1 MKTIKIILLLFILT
15 STIHV
20 YGQHEFMCGHE
31 WVMRHREAKFPGYTE
46 RVNAEFRNALAYA
59 YDNRNSNE
67 ILTIPVVVHIVHKN
81 DIENLHDSLIE
92 NQIRVLNESFRLQN
106 ANKDEVRP
114 VFKDVQADA
123 GIEFVLQEV
132 RRVKT
137 SANFALSLNGLP
149 DQVKRT
155 ANGGSDAVSPSNALN
170 IWVCRI
176 QPIPLIGGQIL
187 GYAYPPAGLSNWPA
201 GSEAPS
207 LALEGVVIDFRVFG
221 RNNPNVLEVNGKIH
235 KAVGRTAVHEVGHY
249 LGLRHIWGDGGGI
262 FGGSS
267 CNQDD
272 GIADTPN
279 QGQQSGGS
287 CNASQNTC
295 TDAGN
300 DLPDMIENYMD
311 YSAETC
317 QNTFTAQQVGLMRAV
332 LQNQRSGLLSS
343 TDAFV
348 NSEQRYKL
356 YPNPTTTS
364 ILIYSNDISDNT
376 LDYSIQDIHG
386 MHVMSG
392 SGTLNSGSMELDVR
406 DLAAGVYIYTIIT
419 SKGRYAQKFIKLD
432 GR

>member
-1 MKTIKIILLLFILT
+1 MNTGKILLLLFFVTCTVQLF
-15 STIHV
+15 
-20 YGQHEFMCGHE
+20 GQHEFICGHE
-31 WVMRHREAKFPGYTE
+31 WVMHHQEAKFPGYTD
-46 RVNAEFRNALAYA
+46 RVNAVFRNALSHAQVH
-59 YDNRNSNE
+59 RHSNE

-81 DIENLHDSLIE
+81 DAENLHDSLIE
-92 NQIRVLNESFRLQN
+92 NQISVLNESFRLRN
-106 ANKDEVRP
+106 TNKDEVRAI
-114 VFKDVQADA
+114 FKDLQADA
-123 GIEFVLQEV
+123 GIEFVLKEV
-132 RRVKT
+132 KRVKT

-155 ANGGSDAVSPSNALN
+155 ANGGSDAVSPSTTLN

-207 LALEGVVIDFRVFG
+207 MALEGVVIDFRAFS
-221 RNNPNVLEVNGKIH
+221 RNNPNVLEVNGKVH
-235 KAVGRTAVHEVGHY
+235 VAVGRTAVHEVGHY

-272 GIADTPN
+272 GIEDTPN
-279 QGQQSGGS
+279 QGQQSGGV

-295 TDAGN
+295 TDASG

-317 QNTFTAQQVGLMRAV
+317 QNTFTEQQVGLMRAV

-343 TDAFV
+343 TEAFV
-348 NSEQRYKL
+348 LSDQHYKV
-356 YPNPTTTS
+356 YPNPTTS
-364 ILIYSNDISDNT
+364 GIQIHAKDFSDNK
-376 LDYSIQDIHG
+376 LNYSIHDVTG
-386 MHVMSG
+386 KTVMSG
-392 SGTLNSGSMELDVR
+392 SGVLHSGSMELDVHP
-406 DLAAGVYIYTIIT
+406 LSAGIYFIT
-419 SKGRYAQKFIKLD
+419 LVNADEQYALKFIKLD

>member
-1 MKTIKIILLLFILT
+1 MKAGKIRLLLFLMSFTVHI
-15 STIHV
+15 
-20 YGQHEFMCGHE
+20 YGQHEFICGHE
-31 WVMRHREAKFPGYTE
+31 WVMRHQESKFPGYKE
-46 RVNAEFRNALAYA
+46 RVNAAFRNALEHAHMH
-59 YDNRNSNE
+59 RNSNE

-81 DIENLHDSLIE
+81 DFENLHDSLIE

-106 ANKDEVRP
+106 ANKDELRP
-114 VFKDVQADA
+114 IFKDLQADA
-123 GIEFVLQEV
+123 EIEFVLQEV
-132 RRVKT
+132 KRVKT

-155 ANGGSDAVSPSNALN
+155 ANGGSDAVSPSTTLN

-279 QGQQSGGS
+279 QGQQSGGL

-295 TDAGN
+295 TDAGS

-317 QNTFTAQQVGLMRAV
+317 QNTFTEQQVGLMRAV

-343 TDAFV
+343 TIEGVSNDPNV
-348 NSEQRYKL
+348 SV
-356 YPNPTTTS
+356 YPNPFTS
-364 ILIYSNDISDNT
+364 NIRISAKNLSYSSF
-376 LDYSIQDIHG
+376 DYIIQNVHG
-386 MHVMSG
+386 IPVMSDFAVP
-392 SGTLNSGSMELDVR
+392 SDSWEVDVR
-406 DLAAGVYIYTIIT
+406 SLPAGVYIITIIT
-419 SKGRYAQKFIKLD
+419 LNRRYAQKIIKLD